1 MEGGAV
7 PHEGPTLFQASA
19 FLWHTMTGTPC
30 IAHPLVRYL
39 LALLWFLNG
48 LWSKVLDKVP
58 RHQQIVSE
66 ILGPTHAPA
75 LTTAIGVAEIAMAL
89 WIVVG
94 WRYRLCANLQITVIL
109 LMNLIEFFLVPHLL
123 VWGRLNLLFAVVLC
137 AIIHLN
143 ARTVD
148 TPDHA

>member
-1 MEGGAV
+1 M
-7 PHEGPTLFQASA
+7 P
-19 FLWHTMTGTPC
+19 GTSL

-39 LALLWFLNG
+39 LALLWFVNG
-48 LWSKVLDKVP
+48 LWSKLLDKVP

-66 ILGPTHAPA
+66 ILGPTHATA

-123 VWGRLNLLFAVVLC
+123 LWGRLNLVFAVTLC
-137 AIIHLN
+137 AIIHRN
-143 ARTVD
+143 ARTVN